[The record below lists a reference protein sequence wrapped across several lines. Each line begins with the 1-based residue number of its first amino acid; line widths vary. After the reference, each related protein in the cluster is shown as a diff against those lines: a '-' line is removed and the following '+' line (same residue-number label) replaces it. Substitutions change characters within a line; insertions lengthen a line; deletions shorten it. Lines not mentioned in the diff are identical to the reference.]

1 MSDICPIFVR
11 YRVKFNET
19 HYCPLLVNS
28 SHSTLLTIYIS
39 VIYRKYIKAVKCY
52 IPLYFIAIS
61 RIPTESRH
69 QQTRTAHAVRV
80 LYSSQGVESE
90 LSKALAAIQNRHS
103 AQQNG
108 GLLRDDDGPRRQGC
122 ASKASKSH
130 SRAGSKQSKASKSHF
145 RACSK
150 SQPLSDICPI

>member
-1 MSDICPIFVR
+1 MLYSFV
-11 YRVKFNET
+11 FHCDFSN
-19 HYCPLLVNS
+19 PN
-28 SHSTLLTIYIS
+28 
-39 VIYRKYIKAVKCY
+39 
-52 IPLYFIAIS
+52 
-61 RIPTESRH
+61 RITSPANPH
-69 QQTRTAHAVRV
+69 GQAVRV
-80 LYSSQGVESE
+80 LYSSQGVESS